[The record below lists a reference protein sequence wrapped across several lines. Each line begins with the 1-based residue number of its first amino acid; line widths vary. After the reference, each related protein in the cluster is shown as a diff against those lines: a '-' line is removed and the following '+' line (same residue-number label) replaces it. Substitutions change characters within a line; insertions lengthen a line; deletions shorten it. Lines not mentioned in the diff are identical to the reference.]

1 MKKAIVI
8 PYRDRKEHLERFLDH
23 YKGWDI
29 FVMEQCDKKPFNR
42 AKLFNVW
49 FHEYGN
55 EYDYFITHDVD
66 MYLDY
71 SKSHSNVYD
80 YPINP
85 THIATRCEQFNY
97 DMPYN
102 DYFGGVVIFSRE
114 QFISVNGF
122 SNEFWSWGGE
132 DDEMRNNVLEKYQ
145 IERRE
150 AYFHCADH
158 PKFIDEQFYSKNL
171 SLLYGGRSKKDGL
184 NNCEYTLFSETI
196 GSYKHLRVIL

>member
-23 YKGWDI
+23 YDGWKI
-29 FVMEQCDKKPFNR
+29 FVIEQYDKRPFNR

-49 FHEYGN
+49 FQEYGRD
-55 EYDYFITHDVD
+55 YDYFITHDVD

-71 SKSHSNVYD
+71 SKSNSNVYD

-97 DMPYN
+97 EMPYN

-114 QFISVNGF
+114 QFIAVNGF

-145 IERRE
+145 IDRRE

-158 PKFIDEQFYSKNL
+158 PKFIDEDFYGKNL
-171 SLLYGGRSKKDGL
+171 SLLYSGRSKSDGL
-184 NNCEYTLFSETI
+184 NNCEYTLFSETLC
-196 GSYKHLRVIL
+196 GYKHLRVIL